1 MSMSPLEIKK
11 RIDALEWEIQ
21 NNEEENDMM
30 RNEIKLLEKKLEA
43 YETDQ
48 ERVGSQTHRD

>member
-11 RIDALEWEIQ
+11 RIEALEWEIQ

-43 YETDQ
+43 YDRTET
-48 ERVGSQTHRD
+48 RSSSS